1 MHTVG
6 FHIWPILPKPVGTTV
21 LRRGT
26 LDLQWEHKK
35 TLGNKW
41 FREAHA
47 GQDPLRLVEHL
58 AADRKSYGFLET
70 FENVAQTIGFHNW
83 PFGNARTIK
92 GSAGLPSGQSVRD
105 VLLQT

>member
-1 MHTVG
+1 MQTIG

-35 TLGNKW
+35 TLGNQW
-41 FREAHA
+41 FPEAHA

-70 FENVAQTIGFHNW
+70 FGNVAQTIGFHNW
-83 PFGNARTIK
+83 PFGSAGPIK

-105 VLLQT
+105 VLL